1 MTTIRFAG
9 SGVSI
14 ADIAAVARTQVQVAA
29 DERVIARLVEAR
41 LVLERVAAS
50 GQPIY
55 GMNTGLG
62 ANLKTAVTDEF
73 AAFQLQ
79 LIRGRGM
86 AVGEP
91 MSRDVVRA
99 VIAARLA
106 MLAVGGS
113 GISPGVFEA
122 LLALLNASVHPVMR
136 SLGSVGAGDLVLLS
150 AIARVL
156 VGEGEAEYQGEILP
170 AATALAHAG
179 LDPAI
184 LQPKDGIA
192 LLNASAVSV
201 GEGAL
206 VLHDL
211 RRLFGWQRAAAA
223 LSFEGMGGNPAIL
236 APAIQAARPA
246 PGQIEEARA
255 LENVLQGSALYES
268 KAAIQDPLSLR
279 CVAPIHGA
287 LADALERAKRAI
299 ELELNSAA
307 DNPLVIVDEG
317 QVLSTGNFHTPALS
331 LAFENLGLAL
341 AQAAAASAAR
351 FIQLT
356 GSGRN
361 GLPRYLS
368 PVGGPSA
375 GFVPMQK
382 TVTALMASI
391 RHQANPVMLDFL
403 PVSEGVEDHATQSL
417 LTVRKLGE
425 MLISWRL
432 MISCEMVAAAQ
443 AVDLRQGHRCGTGTQ
458 KTYEMIRTMV
468 PALQEDRSLGEEVS
482 ALASHLEHEAISLGP
497 AAGFEF

>member
-1 MTTIRFAG
+1 MTTIRLAG

-14 ADIAAVARTQVQVAA
+14 ADIATIARNQVQVAA
-29 DERVIARLVEAR
+29 DEHVLARLVEAR
-41 LVLERVAAS
+41 LVLESVAAS

-79 LIRGRGM
+79 LIQGRGM

-91 MSRDVVRA
+91 LSRDVTRA

-122 LLALLNASVHPVMR
+122 LLALLNAGVHPVMR
-136 SLGSVGAGDLVLLS
+136 SIGSIGAGDLVLLS
-150 AIARVL
+150 AMARVL
-156 VGEGEAEYQGEILP
+156 VGEGEAEYHGEVLP
-170 AATALAHAG
+170 ASEALARAG
-179 LDPAI
+179 LKPSI

-192 LLNASAVSV
+192 LLNASAVSA

-211 RRLFGWQRAAAA
+211 GRLLGWQRQAAA
-223 LSFEGMGGNPAIL
+223 LSFEGMAGNPAIL
-236 APAIQAARPA
+236 AAAIQIARPG
-246 PGQIEEARA
+246 PGQVKEARA
-255 LENVLQGSALYES
+255 LRKALDGSSLHEANT
-268 KAAIQDPLSLR
+268 AIQDPLSLR
-279 CVAPIHGA
+279 CIASIHGA
-287 LADALERAKRAI
+287 LADALERAERAV

-307 DNPLVIVDEG
+307 DNPLVIVEERR
-317 QVLSTGNFHTPALS
+317 VLSTGNFHTPALS

-356 GSGRN
+356 GPGRN

-382 TVTALMASI
+382 TVTALKASI
-391 RHQANPVMLDFL
+391 RHGANPVMLDFL

-425 MLISWRL
+425 MLTSWRL
-432 MISCEMVAAAQ
+432 LIACEMAAAAQ
-443 AVDLRQGHRCGTGTQ
+443 AVDLRQGHRCGAGTRR
-458 KTYEMIRTMV
+458 THDMIRSMA
-468 PALQEDRSLGEEVS
+468 PALQEDRSLGEDVS
-482 ALASHLEHEAISLGP
+482 ALANYLLSGDPLAETADRP
-497 AAGFEF
+497 

>member
-1 MTTIRFAG
+1 MTTICLTG
-9 SGVSI
+9 SEVTI
-14 ADIAAVARTQVQVAA
+14 ADIVAIARQRAEVSA

-41 LVLERVAAS
+41 LVLENVAAS

-62 ANLKTAVTDEF
+62 ANLKTAVTEDF
-73 AAFQLQ
+73 AAFQVQ

-91 MSRDVVRA
+91 MPRDATRA
-99 VIAARLA
+99 VVAARLA

-113 GISPGVFEA
+113 GISPAVFQA
-122 LLALLNASVHPVMR
+122 LLGLLNAGVHPVMR
-136 SLGSVGAGDLVLLS
+136 SVGSIGAGDLVLLS
-150 AIARVL
+150 AMARVL
-156 VGEGEAEYQGEILP
+156 IGEGEAEYQGEILP
-170 AATALAHAG
+170 SLVALARAG
-179 LDPAI
+179 LAPTV

-211 RRLFGWQRAAAA
+211 RRLLGWQRQAVA
-223 LSFEGMGGNPAIL
+223 LCFEALAGNPAIL

-246 PGQIEEARA
+246 AGQVEEASLIRA
-255 LENVLQGSALYES
+255 ALQGSSLYEGGVS
-268 KAAIQDPLSLR
+268 IQDPLSLR

-287 LADALERAKRAI
+287 LADALAHAERAV

-307 DNPLVIVDEG
+307 DNPLVLVAERR
-317 QVLSTGNFHTPALS
+317 VLSTGNFHTPALS
-331 LAFENLGLAL
+331 LAFESLGLAL

-356 GSGRN
+356 GSRRH

-368 PVGGPSA
+368 PAGGASA
-375 GFVPMQK
+375 GLVPMQK
-382 TVTALMASI
+382 TVTALLAAI
-391 RHQANPVMLDFL
+391 RHKANPVMLDFL
-403 PVSEGVEDHATQSL
+403 AVSEGVEDHATQSL

-425 MLISWRL
+425 MLSSWRL
-432 MISCEMVAAAQ
+432 LIACEMVAAAQ
-443 AVDLRQGHRCGTGTQ
+443 AVEMRQEHRCGAGTQ
-458 KTYEMIRTMV
+458 MIHDMIRAKV
-468 PALQEDRSLGEEVS
+468 PALQEDRSLGEDV
-482 ALASHLEHEAISLGP
+482 AVLASHLELCEDSWDRRSELR
-497 AAGFEF
+497 